1 MRYDLSGQWKIE
13 LPDGRGRGDGFL
25 PGTLDENAIG
35 DPDRVAKAWHP
46 DIEDRSG
53 EDTEFSDSEAR
64 ITTRLTRNYIYE
76 GPAEFSRVF
85 DGDAV
90 PGRRYLFFVERTRAA
105 RLFIDDTEAK
115 YIASGLSTPTVFDVT
130 GLIRRGCLLRLITD
144 NTYPGMPYRDIT
156 FSSAATDETQT
167 NWNGAIGEIY
177 LEETGPA
184 RIAEARVLPEIG
196 APGTADVVVEVDAAD
211 TADMRP
217 ADMGT
222 ADTADMGTVL
232 LSAGSSDRRTVPMSG
247 QTVPVSA
254 FPAVLRLEGACLEA
268 PVEKELLLSHGAPA
282 GIRFEAVPL
291 SSECTGRR
299 WDEYEG
305 NLHEL
310 RITLLIDG
318 KAAESKTV
326 CFGLRTFSYDDTG
339 RLTLN
344 GRRIFL
350 RSEANCGLFP
360 ETGHPPMD
368 LANWIKI
375 VETYR
380 SYGVNC
386 IRFHSWCPPEAAFE
400 AADRLGVMIEAELP
414 NWNPRDAFNDD
425 SCFNFYKNELIR
437 IIKSYANHPSFV
449 MLALGNEL
457 HASDEGVEKMHSLL
471 QTARELDPTRLYAWG
486 SNNFY
491 GNKGADPDSDFY
503 TGSDYYGEPLRFSG
517 NRGTINATAPNTRRD
532 LSAVLGQI
540 RKNYKKPVFTFE
552 VGQYEILPDMKELAD
567 FKGVTRPDNL
577 TVVDE
582 RRRKNGISDEE
593 WERRVNATGEI
604 ALKAYREEIEGVLR
618 TPGLSGISL
627 LGLQDFT
634 GQGTALVGM
643 LNSHLQPKPYPFSD
657 PARFAKFFT
666 GRAVLVLFDRYT
678 YETGETFTAEVKVA
692 NYGREL
698 LPGEFSY
705 TLKAAASGHGY
716 DSAASAP
723 GSSAPSVSEPENT
736 GLTFASGHRDTAEAG
751 TGSCPPGALTSLG
764 TFEITLRGFDRA
776 QKLMLTVTVGDISA
790 EYPLWVYP
798 HVDPVC
804 PANVYETEVFDDTA
818 KEILSK
824 GGRVYVTPHS
834 AKEAIPDSIQ
844 AQFTTDFWSVGTFP
858 AQEGAMG
865 QLIKKDHPVF
875 KDFPTDEWSDWQ
887 WFRMASQRAF
897 ILPRYTDA
905 IITEMDCYVRQRPMA
920 QLYEAKCGAGRV
932 LYSSMGLQDLQ
943 EYPEARMLLDCIY
956 RYLGSEDFEPVQEL

>member
-25 PGTLDENAIG
+25 PGSLDENGVG

-53 EDTEFSDSEAR
+53 EDAEFTDVDAR
-64 ITTRLTRNYIYE
+64 ITTRLTRNYTYE

-85 DGDAV
+85 DRDII
-90 PGRRYLFFVERTRAA
+90 PGRRYMIFVERTRAA
-105 RLFIDDTEAK
+105 RLFVDDTEAK
-115 YIASGLSTPTVFDVT
+115 CIASSLSTPTVFDVT
-130 GLIRRGCLLRLITD
+130 GLLHKGCMLRLITD

-177 LEETGPA
+177 LEDTGLA
-184 RIAEARVLPEIG
+184 HIGEARVLPEIS

-211 TADMRP
+211 TADMGP
-217 ADMGT
+217 
-222 ADTADMGTVL
+222 ADMGTVL
-232 LSAGSSDRRTVPMSG
+232 LSAGSSDRRTVPMSA
-247 QTVPVSA
+247 TSA
-254 FPAVLRLEGACLEA
+254 TLRLEGACLEA
-268 PVEKELLLSHGAPA
+268 PVEKELLISHGAPA
-282 GIRFEAVPL
+282 EIRFEAVPL
-291 SSECTGRR
+291 SPECTGRR
-299 WDEYEG
+299 WDEYGG

-310 RITLLIDG
+310 RITLLTGGNEAD
-318 KAAESKTV
+318 SKTV

-339 RLTLN
+339 RLTIN

-368 LANWIKI
+368 IASWIKI

-414 NWNPRDAFNDD
+414 NWNPRDAFNDEG
-425 SCFNFYKNELIR
+425 CFNFYKNELIQ
-437 IIKSYANHPSFV
+437 IIKTYANHPSFV

-457 HASDEGVEKMHSLL
+457 HASDEGVERMHSLL

-491 GNKGADPDSDFY
+491 GNKGADPESDFY

-552 VGQYEILPDMKELAD
+552 VGQYEILPDMKELSD

-577 TVVDE
+577 KVVDE
-582 RRRKNGISDEE
+582 HRKKNGISDAE

-604 ALKAYREEIEGVLR
+604 ALKAYREEVEGVLR

-643 LNSHLQPKPYPFSD
+643 LNSHLRPKPYPFSD

-666 GRAVLVLFDRYT
+666 DRAVLVLFDRYT

-716 DSAASAP
+716 GSAASVP
-723 GSSAPSVSEPENT
+723 GSSVHLISEPDNT
-736 GLTFASGHRDTAEAG
+736 GLTFAAGHRDTAETG
-751 TGSCPPGALTSLG
+751 TGSCPPGVLTSLG
-764 TFEITLRGFDRA
+764 TLEITLTGFDRA

-804 PANVYETEVFDDTA
+804 PANVYETEVFDDRA
-818 KEILSK
+818 KGILSK

-865 QLIKKDHPVF
+865 QLIQKDHPVF

-897 ILPRYTDA
+897 ILPRYMDA

-920 QLYEAKCGAGRV
+920 QLYEAKCGRGRV
-932 LYSSMGLQDLQ
+932 LFSSMGLQDLQ

-956 RYLGSEDFEPVQEL
+956 KYLGSEDFEPVQEL

>member
-64 ITTRLTRNYIYE
+64 ITTRLTRNYTYE

-115 YIASGLSTPTVFDVT
+115 CIASGLSTPTVFDVT
-130 GLIRRGCLLRLITD
+130 GLLHKGCMLRLITD

-177 LEETGPA
+177 LKDTGLA
-184 RIAEARVLPEIG
+184 RIGEARVLPEIG

-211 TADMRP
+211 TADM
-217 ADMGT
+217 
-222 ADTADMGTVL
+222 GTVL
-232 LSAGSSDRRTVPMSG
+232 LSAGSSDRRTVPMSA
-247 QTVPVSA
+247 T
-254 FPAVLRLEGACLEA
+254 LRLEGACLEA

-282 GIRFEAVPL
+282 EIRFEAVPL
-291 SSECTGRR
+291 SPECTGRR

-339 RLTLN
+339 RLTLS

-457 HASDEGVEKMHSLL
+457 HASDEGVDRMHALL
-471 QTARELDPTRLYAWG
+471 RTARELDPTRLYAWG

-517 NRGTINATAPNTRRD
+517 NKGVINATAPNTCRD

-540 RKNYKKPVFTFE
+540 RKSYKKPVFTFE
-552 VGQYEILPDMKELAD
+552 VGQYEILPDMKELSD
-567 FKGVTRPDNL
+567 FRGVTRPDNL
-577 TVVDE
+577 KVVDE
-582 RRRKNGISDEE
+582 HRKKNGISDAE

-604 ALKAYREEIEGVLR
+604 ALKAYREEVEGVLR

-643 LNSHLQPKPYPFSD
+643 LNSHLRPKPYPFSD

-666 GRAVLVLFDRYT
+666 DRAVLVLFDRYT

-692 NYGREL
+692 NYGKDP

-705 TLKAAASGHGY
+705 KLEPAPCGLRYEVSHHAAGSYSAGCTDPDHESRSSGSPSPSITAGRNNIAV
-716 DSAASAP
+716 DPAENENMAGVQK
-723 GSSAPSVSEPENT
+723 GSSVCP
-736 GLTFASGHRDTAEAG
+736 AG
-751 TGSCPPGALTSLG
+751 ELTSLG
-764 TFEITLRGFDRA
+764 TLEITLTGFDRA

-804 PANVYETEVFDDTA
+804 PANVYETEVFDDKA

-875 KDFPTDEWSDWQ
+875 RDFPTDEWSDWQ

-897 ILPRYTDA
+897 ILPRYMDA

-920 QLYEAKCGAGRV
+920 QLYEARYGAGRV
-932 LYSSMGLQDLQ
+932 LFSSMGLQDLQ
-943 EYPEARMLLDCIY
+943 DHPEARMLLDCIY
-956 RYLGSEDFEPVQEL
+956 RYLGSEDFNPVQEL